1 MRMLIRRKL
10 INNENGERS
19 ALRMPPD
26 IIEKILSSDPTRIN
40 RK

>member
-1 MRMLIRRKL
+1 MLIRRKL

-26 IIEKILSSDPTRIN
+26 VVKKILS
-40 RK
+40 